1 MPGRGPQV
9 SDPDRDHPGAT
20 WSRLPPGSL
29 VRWTGRKQ
37 HGRIKRHE
45 GLPDQKGVST
55 SSPTGSP
62 ARKPVTTGK
71 TVTACPAG
79 TIRPPIQPAQESRN
93 VTASAAPNPTVK
105 TPIYMALAQGR
116 FRYVFHKVSACETG
130 GV

>member
-1 MPGRGPQV
+1 MARRAHRGRQHLF
-9 SDPDRDHPGAT
+9 SYRE
-20 WSRLPPGSL
+20 SR
-29 VRWTGRKQ
+29 
-37 HGRIKRHE
+37 
-45 GLPDQKGVST
+45 QK
-55 SSPTGSP
+55 
-62 ARKPVTTGK
+62 ARNHRQ

-79 TIRPPIQPAQESRN
+79 TIRPPIQLAQESRN